1 MLSWVKGE
9 IPLRGLRRPVM
20 PKLPFLPKESRFFV
34 LFKDSA
40 SNAAEVALLLK
51 DLLYAWNDVE
61 IKVGAIIGLE
71 HKGDG
76 VAHEIIALVNRTFIT
91 PFDREDIAL
100 LAHSLDDIVDFIEA
114 SADAMNLYKIES
126 PTQRAKEL
134 ADILVQT
141 TQEVKLAIF
150 ELSQKVNLKKI
161 LARSVEINRLE
172 NAADKVYREALAEL
186 FRDSKDIPYIIKWR
200 EIYEYMETATDR
212 CEDVAN
218 VLEGVAL
225 KYA

>member
-1 MLSWVKGE
+1 MAKLS
-9 IPLRGLRRPVM
+9 
-20 PKLPFLPKESRFFV
+20 FLPKEGRFFV
-34 LFKDSA
+34 LFKESA

-51 DLLYAWNDVE
+51 DLLYSWDNVE
-61 IKVGAIIGLE
+61 KKVEAIISKE
-71 HKGDG
+71 HKGDQ
-76 VAHEIIALVNRTFIT
+76 VTHEIIALVNRTFIT

-114 SADAMNLYKIES
+114 SADAMNLYKIEC
-126 PTQRAKEL
+126 PTERAKEL
-134 ADILVQT
+134 ADIIAQT
-141 TQEVKLAIF
+141 TQEVQLAIS
-150 ELSQKVNLKKI
+150 ELGQKVNLKQI
-161 LARSVEINRLE
+161 LARSMEINRLE
-172 NAADKVYREALAEL
+172 NNADKVYREGLAEL